1 MSVAFLDKG
10 KAGHTDSWR
19 RAGLRLL
26 EKFRAWRRAR
36 ETYRALSELDDAM
49 LHDIGLHRSEIPA
62 VALGVRSR
70 ENT

>member
-1 MSVAFLDKG
+1 MSVAYLDKG
-10 KAGHTDSWR
+10 TAGRTNTRR
-19 RAGLRLL
+19 RAGSRLL

-49 LHDIGLHRSEIPA
+49 LHDIGLHRSEISA

-70 ENT
+70 EK